1 MGTPVVLSTP
11 RPAPSFTPMFVAIDG
26 GFLAEEALDATIK
39 YNVGVEGLLR
49 GEIDFLGTGH
59 GLSAFLKGSDIRLI
73 CGHSTQGGAHVLV
86 VRPHIESVRQ
96 LKSVTVAAEE
106 NVMELRNI
114 MAHYGIDL
122 DKSGIE
128 TPTIEGSHPKQFEAL
143 KRGVGDGAMLGA
155 PWWIYAVKEG
165 YKKMGDGAEDSP
177 RLPTNAIFA
186 TAEKI
191 AKHPEQVRGFVR
203 GYVKS
208 NHYCRENVRGT
219 LQTMLKYS
227 REWGVDNP
235 EIAKTVYDIFAPY
248 WSAEVD
254 ITKVDQLIKL
264 TSEKMGK
271 PAVPPERFAELR
283 FLQEALRELG

>member
-1 MGTPVVLSTP
+1 MATPVVLSTP
-11 RPAPSFTPMFVAIDG
+11 RPAPSFTPMFVAIDK
-26 GFLAEEALDATIK
+26 GFLAQEGLDATIK

-73 CGHSTQGGAHVLV
+73 SGHSTQGGAHVLV
-86 VRPHIESVRQ
+86 VRPHIESLRQ

-106 NVMELRNI
+106 NVIELRSI
-114 MAHYGIDL
+114 LAHNGIDL

-128 TPTIEGSHPKQFEAL
+128 TPHIEGSHPKQFEAL

-165 YKKMGDGAEDSP
+165 YKKMGDGAEDSLP
-177 RLPTNAIFA
+177 LPTNAIFT

-191 AKHPEQVRGFVR
+191 ARHPVQVRGFVR
-203 GYVKS
+203 AYVKS
-208 NHYCRENVRGT
+208 NRYCREDITGT

-227 REWGVDNP
+227 GEWGVDSP

-248 WSAEVD
+248 WSADVD

-264 TSEKMGK
+264 TCEKTGT

-283 FLQEALRELG
+283 FLQEALSDLG